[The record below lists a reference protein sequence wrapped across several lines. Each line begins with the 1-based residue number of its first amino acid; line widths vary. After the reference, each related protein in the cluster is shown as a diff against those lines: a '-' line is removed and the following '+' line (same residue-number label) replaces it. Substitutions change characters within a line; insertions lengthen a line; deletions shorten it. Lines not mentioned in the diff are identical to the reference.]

1 MPAGKEP
8 MKHTAAIALAL
19 LLAGAPFVSLGEA
32 PPATVQSEAEEAV
45 IMRTAKEANL
55 RSQPAKSAARINTL
69 LKGRK
74 VKLLDTVTGEDSE
87 WAHVRVVSSGQEGYV
102 LLSLLEAVPTE
113 TPTPKPTATP
123 RIAPP
128 TRTRSAA
135 SPAVTGAKRAETV

>member
-1 MPAGKEP
+1 
-8 MKHTAAIALAL
+8 
-19 LLAGAPFVSLGEA
+19 
-32 PPATVQSEAEEAV
+32 
-45 IMRTAKEANL
+45 MRTAKEANL

-74 VKLLDTVTGEDSE
+74 VKLLDTVTGEDGE

-123 RIAPP
+123 RSAPP
-128 TRTRSAA
+128 TRTSSAA
-135 SPAVTGAKRAETV
+135 SPAVTGARQVDTA